1 MADVQNPIDRL
12 QRERE
17 QQATELKARWEA
29 ARFPPNVRSLCLD
42 QTLYAPIQLN
52 PDRDQ
57 AYMHSL
63 QYGPQQFD
71 AYCVQCRQAST
82 FRTLTDRNADDIAAA
97 QRLAKFNNPAR
108 EELKRL
114 VLEGGQFALHVGC
127 SRRAQHHYSYFFQY
141 DKKPAILQKIGQ
153 IPSVEDVAGVD
164 IERYR
169 IILDKDFAELRRATG
184 LFAHGIGIGAFVYL
198 RRIFENLIESAR
210 VAADPN
216 DERKDEFS
224 KMRMADRIKELSV
237 HLPPAVVKYKEAYGI
252 LSKGLHE
259 LTEADCKRYFPAV
272 RAAIIAMLEQR
283 YEAEE
288 KAKAAAD
295 LDEAMAAIASET
307 KGK

>member
-1 MADVQNPIDRL
+1 MSEVENLIDKL
-12 QRERE
+12 KREHEERAAE
-17 QQATELKARWEA
+17 FKARWEA
-29 ARFPPNVRSLCLD
+29 APSPPSVRSLCLD

-52 PDRDQ
+52 PSRDEK
-57 AYMHSL
+57 YMLSL
-63 QYGPQQFD
+63 RYGPQQFD
-71 AYCVQCRQAST
+71 AHCVHCGQTST
-82 FRTLTDRNADDIAAA
+82 FRTLTDRKADDIAQAESVA
-97 QRLAKFNNPAR
+97 GFNEPSRQR
-108 EELKRL
+108 LKRL
-114 VLEGGQFALHVGC
+114 ILEGGQFALHIGC
-127 SRRAQHHYSYFFQY
+127 SRRPEHHYSYFFHY
-141 DKKPAILQKIGQ
+141 DEKQAILQKIGQ
-153 IPSVEDVAGVD
+153 MPSVEDVAGVD

-169 IILDKDFAELRRATG
+169 KILGKDFAELRRATG

-216 DERKDEFS
+216 DERRGEFFTM
-224 KMRMADRIKELSV
+224 KMADRIKELSV

-259 LTEADCKRYFPAV
+259 LTEADCKKYFPVV

-295 LDEAMAAIASET
+295 LDRAVAAIASET
-307 KGK
+307 KGT